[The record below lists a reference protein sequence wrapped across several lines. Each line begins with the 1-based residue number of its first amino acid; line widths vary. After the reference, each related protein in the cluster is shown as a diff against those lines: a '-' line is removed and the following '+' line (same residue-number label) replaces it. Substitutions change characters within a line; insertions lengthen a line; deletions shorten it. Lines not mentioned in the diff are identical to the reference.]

1 MIPLT
6 LDQLADVVGGDLA
19 DAMDGTRTIDS
30 VVIDSRAAEPGAL
43 FVPLPGEHADGH
55 TFVGD
60 AIARGASG
68 YLLAS
73 AARPLDEPGGVAVD
87 DCADALL
94 GLGIWVRDTV
104 APVVVAVTGSQGK
117 TTTKDLASAAI
128 GAGRPCVASPG
139 SFNNDLGVPLTCC
152 RLDEGSEVLVAEIG
166 SRGVGQIARLAALL
180 RPDVAVVTGVGASHL
195 ELLGDIETV
204 ARAKGELVEA
214 LGASGLAVLN
224 ADDARVAAMAARTSA
239 RVVTYGTTPAA
250 DWRASGVHLD
260 GRACARFTAHGPAGE
275 VPVRLALSGAHN
287 VGNALAALAVAD
299 AVGVPLADAA
309 AALAGA
315 AVSRWRMELRAGPG
329 GLVVINDAYNA
340 NPAST
345 RAALDALAALDV
357 PGRRWAVLGLMAEL
371 GEYGDAEHASVGAHA
386 ARTGVDRLVVVG
398 RQAAAMAAGALD
410 AGLAEDAADVVE
422 DAGAALALLRA
433 EARGGD
439 GVLVKA
445 SRAVGLERVAI
456 DLAPEACGPA
466 AAPGGA
472 GA

>member
-6 LDQLADVVGGDLA
+6 LDQLADVVGGDVA
-19 DAMDGTRTIDS
+19 DATDGTRTISS
-30 VVIDSRAAEPGAL
+30 VIIDSRAARPGAL

-55 TFVGD
+55 AFVGD
-60 AIARGASG
+60 AMARGASG

-73 AARPLDEPGGVAVD
+73 AARPLPEPGALVVD

-94 GLGIWVRDTV
+94 GLGIWVRDTI
-104 APVVVAVTGSQGK
+104 APIVVGVTGSQGK
-117 TTTKDLASAAI
+117 TTTKDLMGAAI
-128 GAGRPCVASPG
+128 GAGRACVASPG
-139 SFNNDLGVPLTCC
+139 SFNNELGVPLTCC
-152 RLDEGSEVLVAEIG
+152 RLDESSEVLITEIG
-166 SRGVGQIARLAALL
+166 SRGIGQIARLAALV
-180 RPDVAVVTGVGASHL
+180 RPDIAVVTSVGASHL

-204 ARAKGELVEA
+204 ARAKSELVEA
-214 LGASGLAVLN
+214 LPADGLAVLN
-224 ADDARVAAMAARTSA
+224 ADDPRVAAMAERTGA
-239 RVVTYGTTPAA
+239 RVITYGITATA

-260 GRACARFTAHGPAGE
+260 GRACARFTAHGPPGE

-309 AALAGA
+309 AAVATA

-345 RAALDALAALDV
+345 RAALDTLAALDV

-371 GEYGDAEHASVGAHA
+371 GGTGDAEHASVGAHA
-386 ARTGVDRLVVVG
+386 AHAGVDRLVVVG
-398 RQAAAMAAGALD
+398 RRAAAVAAGALE
-410 AGLAEDAADVVE
+410 AGLPADAATVVA
-422 DAGAALALLRA
+422 DADAALTLLRA
-433 EARGGD
+433 EASGGD
-439 GVLVKA
+439 AVLVKA
-445 SRAVGLERVAI
+445 SRSVGLERVAI
-456 DLAPEACGPA
+456 DLAPAASDA
-466 AAPGGA
+466 AAPGEA